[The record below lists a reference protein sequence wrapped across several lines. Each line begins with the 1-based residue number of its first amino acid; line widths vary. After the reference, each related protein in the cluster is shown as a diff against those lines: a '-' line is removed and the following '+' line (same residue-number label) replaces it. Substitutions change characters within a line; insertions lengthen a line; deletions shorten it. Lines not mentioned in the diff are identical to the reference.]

1 MGPVIS
7 MIALMDIRLAVNL
20 DANAR
25 ELKVMVGIRAPGF
38 YCTNTNLI
46 PLTSIPFLTEEF

>member
-1 MGPVIS
+1 